1 MALSP
6 LIKKLQLRPGLR
18 ALLLNAPQGYL
29 ESLGELPEGV
39 RFDTQPAVQYDFVQ
53 VFIKDSLE
61 YQRFYPEAQS
71 AIKFDGLLWICYPKK
86 TGTISSDLSRD
97 IIWELT
103 RGSGLH
109 PVTQIAID
117 ETWSALR
124 FRPDE

>member
-6 LIKKLQLRPGLR
+6 LIKKLQLCTGLR
-18 ALLLNAPQGYL
+18 ALLLNAPGGYL
-29 ESLGELPEGV
+29 ESLVELPEGV
-39 RFDTQPAVQYDFVQ
+39 RFDTQPVGQYDFVQ

-61 YQRFYPEAQS
+61 YQRFYPEAQR